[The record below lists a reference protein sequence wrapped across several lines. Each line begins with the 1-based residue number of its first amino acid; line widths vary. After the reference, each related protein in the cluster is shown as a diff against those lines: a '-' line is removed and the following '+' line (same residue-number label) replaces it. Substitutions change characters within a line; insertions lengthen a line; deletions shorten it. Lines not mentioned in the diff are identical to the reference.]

1 MDLNILRLTLFSSIE
16 KESIE
21 SIQFNGKIIN
31 MILPAKV
38 CMNFHTKVL
47 NIFSKI

>member
-1 MDLNILRLTLFSSIE
+1 MDLNILRLTLFS
-16 KESIE
+16 SIE